1 VSRRGLALFIALSII
16 WGTPYLF
23 IRIAVEY
30 VEPSVM
36 VALRVGLAAL
46 LLLPV
51 ALARGQF
58 RGIRPYLPWIGVF
71 AIVEITGPFLML
83 GYAETAL
90 TSSTTA
96 LLIAAVPIVAAV
108 LARWLGLDTRLS
120 GTRVVGLAIGIS
132 GVAVLVGLDV
142 PGDQWWA
149 VGAAAITVIGY
160 ALGPIVISTRLA
172 DAPPMAVI
180 TLALAANAIVY
191 APIAWLQRPTQPVPA
206 TAWWSIVVLGVL
218 ATAVAFLI
226 FFALV
231 AEVGPSRMT
240 VITFLNPAVAVA
252 LGVVVLSEPITWGIA
267 LGFPLVLLGSY
278 LATRPDR
285 NPMAKVEDAPHA

>member
-1 VSRRGLALFIALSII
+1 MSRRGLTLFIALSVI

-36 VALRVGLAAL
+36 VALRVALAAV

-51 ALARGQF
+51 ALMRGQF

-71 AIVEITGPFLML
+71 AVVEITGPFLML
-83 GYAETAL
+83 GYAETVLA
-90 TSSTTA
+90 SSTTA

-108 LARWLGLDTRLS
+108 LARSLGLDARL
-120 GTRVVGLAIGIS
+120 GGIRVLGLAIGIT
-132 GVAVLVGLDV
+132 GVAVLVGFDI

-149 VGAAAITVIGY
+149 VGAAAITVVGY
-160 ALGPIVISTRLA
+160 ALGPIVISTKLS
-172 DAPPMAVI
+172 DAPPLAVI
-180 TLALAANAIVY
+180 SLALAANAIVY
-191 APIAWLQRPTQPVPA
+191 APIAWVQRPTESVPA
-206 TAWWSIVVLGVL
+206 SAWWSIAVLGVL
-218 ATAVAFLI
+218 ATAIAFLI

-240 VITFLNPAVAVA
+240 VITFLNPAVAVL
-252 LGVVVLSEPITWGIA
+252 LGVVVLSEPITLGLI

-285 NPMAKVEDAPHA
+285 NPAARVEDAPHA

>member
-1 VSRRGLALFIALSII
+1 MTRRGLTLFIALSII

-51 ALARGQF
+51 ALIRGQF
-58 RGIRPYLPWIGVF
+58 RGIRPYLPWIALFGL
-71 AIVEITGPFLML
+71 VEITGPFLML
-83 GYAETAL
+83 GYAETQL

-108 LARWLGLDTRLS
+108 LARWLGLDARL
-120 GTRVVGLAIGIS
+120 GGMRVFGLAVGIS

-149 VGAAAITVIGY
+149 VGAAAVPVVGY
-160 ALGPIVISTRLA
+160 ALGPIVISTKLA
-172 DAPPMAVI
+172 GAPPLAVI
-180 TLALAANAIVY
+180 SLALAGNAIIY
-191 APIAWLQRPTQPVPA
+191 APLAWVQRPTVPVPA
-206 TAWWSIVVLGVL
+206 VAWWSIAVLGVV
-218 ATAVAFLI
+218 ATAIAFLI

-240 VITFLNPAVAVA
+240 VITFLNPAVAVF
-252 LGVVVLSEPITWGIA
+252 LGVIVLSEPITWGLV

-285 NPMAKVEDAPHA
+285 NPAARVEDAPHA

>member
-1 VSRRGLALFIALSII
+1 MSRRGLALFIALSII

-36 VALRVGLAAL
+36 VALRVALAAI

-58 RGIRPYLPWIGVF
+58 RGIRPYLPWVAVF
-71 AIVEITGPFLML
+71 ALVEITGPFLML

-90 TSSTTA
+90 ASSTTA

-108 LARWLGLDTRLS
+108 LARSLGLDRRL
-120 GTRVVGLAIGIS
+120 GGLRVLGLAIGIS
-132 GVAVLVGLDV
+132 GVAVLVGLDI
-142 PGDQWWA
+142 PGDRWWA
-149 VGAAAITVIGY
+149 VGAAAVTVVGY
-160 ALGPIVISTRLA
+160 ALGPIVISTKLA
-172 DAPPMAVI
+172 DAPPLAVI
-180 TLALAANAIVY
+180 TLALAANALVY
-191 APIAWLQRPTQPVPA
+191 APIAWVQRPTTPVPA
-206 TAWWSIVVLGVL
+206 SAWWSIAVLGVL
-218 ATAVAFLI
+218 ATAIAFLI

-240 VITFLNPAVAVA
+240 VITFLNPAVAVL
-252 LGVVVLSEPITWGIA
+252 LGVLILSEPITWGLV

-285 NPMAKVEDAPHA
+285 NPAARVEDAPHA

>member
-1 VSRRGLALFIALSII
+1 MTRRGLTLFIALSVI

-36 VALRVGLAAL
+36 VVLRVALGAL
-46 LLLPV
+46 LLLPI
-51 ALARGQF
+51 AIARGQF

-71 AIVEITGPFLML
+71 ALVEITGPFLML
-83 GYAETAL
+83 GYAETVLA
-90 TSSTTA
+90 SSTTA

-108 LARWLGLDTRLS
+108 LARGLGLDARL
-120 GTRVVGLAIGIS
+120 GGQRVFGLAIGIS
-132 GVAVLVGLDV
+132 GVAVLVGLDI

-149 VGAAAITVIGY
+149 VGAAAVTVIGY
-160 ALGPIVISTRLA
+160 ALGPIVISTKLA
-172 DAPPMAVI
+172 SAPPLAVI
-180 TLALAANAIVY
+180 ALALSANAIVY
-191 APIAWLQRPTQPVPA
+191 APIAWVQRPTGYVPA
-206 TAWWSIVVLGVL
+206 SAWWSIAILGIL
-218 ATAVAFLI
+218 ATAIAFLI

-240 VITFLNPAVAVA
+240 VITFLNPAVAVL
-252 LGVVVLSEPITWGIA
+252 LGVIVLSEPITWGLV

-285 NPMAKVEDAPHA
+285 NPVARVEDAPHA

>member
-1 VSRRGLALFIALSII
+1 MTRRGLALFIALSII

-51 ALARGQF
+51 ALVRGQF
-58 RGIRPYLPWIGVF
+58 RGIRPYLPWIALFGL
-71 AIVEITGPFLML
+71 VEITGPFLML
-83 GYAETAL
+83 GYAETQL

-108 LARWLGLDTRLS
+108 MARSLGLDTRL
-120 GTRVVGLAIGIS
+120 GGLRVLGLAIGIG

-149 VGAAAITVIGY
+149 VGAAAVTVVGY
-160 ALGPIVISTRLA
+160 ALGPIVISTKLA
-172 DAPPMAVI
+172 GAPPLAVI
-180 TLALAANAIVY
+180 SLALAGNAILY
-191 APIAWLQRPTQPVPA
+191 APLAWVQRPTGPVPA
-206 TAWWSIVVLGVL
+206 VAWWSIAVLGVV
-218 ATAVAFLI
+218 ATAIAFLI

-240 VITFLNPAVAVA
+240 VITFLNPAVAVL
-252 LGVVVLSEPITWGIA
+252 LGVIVLSEPITWGLI
-267 LGFPLVLLGSY
+267 LGFPLVLIGSY

-285 NPMAKVEDAPHA
+285 NPAARVEDAPHA

>member
-1 VSRRGLALFIALSII
+1 MTRRGLTLFIALSII

-36 VALRVGLAAL
+36 VALRVALAAV

-51 ALARGQF
+51 ALMRGQF

-71 AIVEITGPFLML
+71 ALVEITGPFLML
-83 GYAETAL
+83 GYAETVLA
-90 TSSTTA
+90 SSTTA

-108 LARWLGLDTRLS
+108 LARALGLDARL
-120 GTRVVGLAIGIS
+120 GGIRVIGLGIGIS
-132 GVAVLVGLDV
+132 GVAVLVGLDI

-149 VGAAAITVIGY
+149 VGAAAVTVIGY
-160 ALGPIVISTRLA
+160 ALGPMVISTKLA
-172 DAPPMAVI
+172 DAPPLAVI
-180 TLALAANAIVY
+180 SLALAANAVVY
-191 APIAWLQRPTQPVPA
+191 APIAWVQRPTQPVPA
-206 TAWWSIVVLGVL
+206 SAWWSIAVLGVL
-218 ATAVAFLI
+218 ATAIAFLI

-240 VITFLNPAVAVA
+240 VITFLNPAVAVL
-252 LGVVVLSEPITWGIA
+252 LGVMVLGEPVTLGLI

-285 NPMAKVEDAPHA
+285 NPLARVEDAPHA

>member
-1 VSRRGLALFIALSII
+1 MTRRGLTLFIALSVI

-36 VALRVGLAAL
+36 VALRVALAAL
-46 LLLPV
+46 LLLPI

-58 RGIRPYLPWIGVF
+58 RGIRRYLPWIGVF
-71 AIVEITGPFLML
+71 AVVEITGPFLML
-83 GYAETAL
+83 GYAETVL
-90 TSSTTA
+90 PSSTTA

-108 LARWLGLDTRLS
+108 LARSLGLDARL
-120 GTRVVGLAIGIS
+120 GGMRVLGLGIGIG
-132 GVAVLVGLDV
+132 GVAVLVGLDI

-160 ALGPIVISTRLA
+160 ALGPIVISTRLS
-172 DAPPMAVI
+172 DAPPLAVI
-180 TLALAANAIVY
+180 TLALAANALVY
-191 APIAWLQRPTQPVPA
+191 APIAWVQRPTAPVPA
-206 TAWWSIVVLGVL
+206 SAWWSIVVLGVL
-218 ATAVAFLI
+218 ATAIAFLI

-252 LGVVVLSEPITWGIA
+252 LGVVVLSEPITWGLV

-285 NPMAKVEDAPHA
+285 NPAARVEDAPHA

>member
-1 VSRRGLALFIALSII
+1 MSRRGLTLFIALSVI

-36 VALRVGLAAL
+36 VALRVALGAL

-51 ALARGQF
+51 AIARGQF
-58 RGIRPYLPWIGVF
+58 RGIRPYLPWVGVF
-71 AIVEITGPFLML
+71 ALVEITGPFLML
-83 GYAETAL
+83 GYAETVLA
-90 TSSTTA
+90 SSTTA

-108 LARWLGLDTRLS
+108 LARALGLDARL
-120 GTRVVGLAIGIS
+120 GGIRLLGLAVGIS
-132 GVAVLVGLDV
+132 GVAVLVGLDI

-149 VGAAAITVIGY
+149 VGAAAITVVGY
-160 ALGPIVISTRLA
+160 ALGPIVISTKLA
-172 DAPPMAVI
+172 EAPPLAVI
-180 TLALAANAIVY
+180 SLALAANAVVY
-191 APIAWLQRPTQPVPA
+191 APIAWVQRPTEPIPSS
-206 TAWWSIVVLGVL
+206 AWWSIAVLGIL
-218 ATAVAFLI
+218 ATAIAFLI

-240 VITFLNPAVAVA
+240 VITFLNPAVAVL
-252 LGVVVLSEPITWGIA
+252 LGVLILSEPITWGLL

-285 NPMAKVEDAPHA
+285 NPAARIEDAPHA

>member
-1 VSRRGLALFIALSII
+1 MSRRGLTLFIALSII

-36 VALRVGLAAL
+36 VALRVALAAV

-58 RGIRPYLPWIGVF
+58 RGIRKYLPWVGVF
-71 AIVEITGPFLML
+71 ALVEITGPFLML

-90 TSSTTA
+90 ASSTTA

-108 LARWLGLDTRLS
+108 LARSLGLDRRL
-120 GTRVVGLAIGIS
+120 GGVRVLGLAIGIS
-132 GVAVLVGLDV
+132 GVAVLVGLDI

-149 VGAAAITVIGY
+149 VGAAAVTVVGY
-160 ALGPIVISTRLA
+160 ALGPIVISTKLS
-172 DAPPMAVI
+172 DAPPLAVI

-191 APIAWLQRPTQPVPA
+191 APIAWVQRPSTPVPA
-206 TAWWSIVVLGVL
+206 SAWWSIAVLGVL
-218 ATAVAFLI
+218 ATAIAFLI

-240 VITFLNPAVAVA
+240 VITFLNPAVAVL
-252 LGVVVLSEPITWGIA
+252 LGVLVLSEPITWGLV

-285 NPMAKVEDAPHA
+285 NPAARVEDAPHA

>member
-1 VSRRGLALFIALSII
+1 
-16 WGTPYLF
+16 
-23 IRIAVEY
+23 
-30 VEPSVM
+30 
-36 VALRVGLAAL
+36 
-46 LLLPV
+46 
-51 ALARGQF
+51 
-58 RGIRPYLPWIGVF
+58 
-71 AIVEITGPFLML
+71 ML
-83 GYAETAL
+83 GYAETVL

-108 LARWLGLDTRLS
+108 LARALGLDARL
-120 GTRVVGLAIGIS
+120 GPARVLGLAIGIS
-132 GVAVLVGLDV
+132 GVAVLVGLDI

-149 VGAAAITVIGY
+149 VGAAAVTVVGY

-172 DAPPMAVI
+172 DAPPLAVI

-191 APIAWLQRPTQPVPA
+191 APIAWIQRPTEPVPA
-206 TAWWSIVVLGVL
+206 VAWWSIVVLGVL
-218 ATAVAFLI
+218 ATAIAFLI

-240 VITFLNPAVAVA
+240 VITFLNPAVAVL
-252 LGVVVLSEPITWGIA
+252 LGVIVLSESITWGLV

-285 NPMAKVEDAPHA
+285 NPAARVEDAPHA

>member
-1 VSRRGLALFIALSII
+1 MSRRGLALFIALSII

-36 VALRVGLAAL
+36 VALRVALAAI

-58 RGIRPYLPWIGVF
+58 RGIRPYLPWVAVF
-71 AIVEITGPFLML
+71 ALVEITGPFLML

-90 TSSTTA
+90 ASSTTA

-108 LARWLGLDTRLS
+108 LARSLGLDRRL
-120 GTRVVGLAIGIS
+120 GGLRVLGLAIGIS
-132 GVAVLVGLDV
+132 GVAVLVGLDI

-149 VGAAAITVIGY
+149 VGAAAVTVIGY
-160 ALGPIVISTRLA
+160 ALGPIVISTKLA
-172 DAPPMAVI
+172 DAPPLAVI
-180 TLALAANAIVY
+180 TLALAANALVY
-191 APIAWLQRPTQPVPA
+191 APIAWVQRPTTPVPA
-206 TAWWSIVVLGVL
+206 SAWWSIAVLGVL
-218 ATAVAFLI
+218 ATAIAFLI

-240 VITFLNPAVAVA
+240 VITFLNPAVAVL
-252 LGVVVLSEPITWGIA
+252 LGVLILSEPITWGLV

-285 NPMAKVEDAPHA
+285 NPAARVEDAPHA

>member
-1 VSRRGLALFIALSII
+1 MSRRGLSLFIALSII

-30 VEPSVM
+30 VEPSVV
-36 VALRVGLAAL
+36 VALRVGLAAV

-51 ALARGQF
+51 ALIRGQF
-58 RGIRPYLPWIGVF
+58 RGIRPYLPWIAVF
-71 AIVEITGPFLML
+71 GLVEITGPFLML

-108 LARWLGLDTRLS
+108 LARSLGLDARL
-120 GTRVVGLAIGIS
+120 GGLRLLGLAIGIS
-132 GVAVLVGLDV
+132 GVAVLVGFDV
-142 PGDQWWA
+142 PGGQWWA
-149 VGAAAITVIGY
+149 VGAAAVTVVGY
-160 ALGPIVISTRLA
+160 ALGPIVISTKLA
-172 DAPPMAVI
+172 AAPPLGVI
-180 TLALAANAIVY
+180 TLALAANAIIY
-191 APIAWLQRPTQPVPA
+191 APLAWVQRPTTPVPPV
-206 TAWWSIVVLGVL
+206 AWWSIVVLGVL
-218 ATAVAFLI
+218 ATAIAFLV

-240 VITFLNPAVAVA
+240 VITFVNPAVAVM
-252 LGVVVLSEPITWGIA
+252 LGVIVLSEPITWGLV

-285 NPMAKVEDAPHA
+285 NRAASIEDSPHA

>member
-1 VSRRGLALFIALSII
+1 MSRRGLTLFIALSVI

-36 VALRVGLAAL
+36 VALRVALGAL

-51 ALARGQF
+51 AIARGQF
-58 RGIRPYLPWIGVF
+58 RGIRPYLPWVGVF
-71 AIVEITGPFLML
+71 ALVEITGPFLML
-83 GYAETAL
+83 GYAETVLA
-90 TSSTTA
+90 SSTTA

-108 LARWLGLDTRLS
+108 LARALGLDARL
-120 GTRVVGLAIGIS
+120 GGIRLLGLAVGIS
-132 GVAVLVGLDV
+132 GVAVLVGLDI

-149 VGAAAITVIGY
+149 VGAAAITVVGY
-160 ALGPIVISTRLA
+160 ALGPIVISTKLA
-172 DAPPMAVI
+172 EAPPLAVI
-180 TLALAANAIVY
+180 SLALAANAVVY
-191 APIAWLQRPTQPVPA
+191 APIAWVQRPTEPVPA
-206 TAWWSIVVLGVL
+206 SAWWSIAVLGIL
-218 ATAVAFLI
+218 ATAIAFLI

-240 VITFLNPAVAVA
+240 VITFLNPAVAVL
-252 LGVVVLSEPITWGIA
+252 LGVLILSEPITWGLL

-285 NPMAKVEDAPHA
+285 NPAARIEDAPHA